1 MEINEDIEDL
11 QAEITELKQQ
21 IEAKHKAF
29 IFLDDCRKEW
39 HKSFM
44 FKCEQ
49 LEYLKKKLARYENP
63 DYVLVPRKPTNAMI
77 GSGQRSG
84 DDFLYHYQ
92 VSNVWVAM
100 IEAVEK
106 DDE

>member
-21 IEAKHKAF
+21 IEAKHKA
-29 IFLDDCRKEW
+29 
-39 HKSFM
+39 FM